1 MALFYKREET
11 PKEVV
16 IQYKYHSL
24 FYIVLFG
31 GFIFSILVDEITG
44 ASWGY
49 LIWVFIFLFLLVY
62 LVDIRKPNK
71 EIRRAMKEGSIQVSG
86 SKFSFSNPFTAVI
99 KKV

>member
-11 PKEVV
+11 SDE
-16 IQYKYHSL
+16 IIIRYKYYSL
-24 FYIVLFG
+24 FYIILIVGL
-31 GFIFSILVDEITG
+31 ILSISVDEITG

-49 LIWVFIFLFLLVY
+49 LIWALIFIFLLAF

-71 EIRRAMKEGSIQVSG
+71 EIRRAMKEGSVQISG
-86 SKFSFSNPFTAVI
+86 SRFSFSNPFTAVI